1 MILSF
6 FTAPSYPGRASLARL
21 SCPVR
26 RPNEI
31 PCSAVATRT
40 GPRFNPRKA
49 RLSPSNLRRVRF
61 VPPFLHRKF
70 DRLSDFAQISARPSQ
85 ARTGPRWIP
94 PAVAG
99 VGIGAISRPDSIL
112 PGLPRSLIFGRLG
125 SGPALLRY
133 HPLPFPLGG
142 TSQPECRYSV
152 RRPLPLRS
160 RRSER

>member
-61 VPPFLHRKF
+61 VPSFLHRKF

-133 HPLPFPLGG
+133 HPLPLKLRRVAAGSG
-142 TSQPECRYSV
+142 TTGEGETTFSLLSPI
-152 RRPLPLRS
+152 L
-160 RRSER
+160 